1 MERLAEEEET
11 GRGGR
16 GAMEHMLSEGTTKG
30 KKQQRLD
37 SYKPRR
43 SGVRAW
49 GRQV

>member
-1 MERLAEEEET
+1 
-11 GRGGR
+11 
-16 GAMEHMLSEGTTKG
+16 MLSEGTTKE

-49 GRQV
+49 GWQVQAGKREDEEDQG